1 MPTLQTVLDDDP
13 VTVCLPRRS
22 LQVFEESGF
31 PHTEHLRWQ
40 QEDGGGPLGGSLRY
54 PNPCILWLHSDQQVL
69 NTRLNARVDEM
80 LQMGLIKEL
89 QDFHE
94 RYNAQLVAQSE

>member
-1 MPTLQTVLDDDP
+1 MVSHIFF
-13 VTVCLPRRS
+13 VA
-22 LQVFEESGF
+22 
-31 PHTEHLRWQ
+31 
-40 QEDGGGPLGGSLRY
+40 
-54 PNPCILWLHSDQQVL
+54 VL

-94 RYNAQLVAQSE
+94 RYNTHLVAQSE